1 MNKKISDKERLRH
14 ILDAISDIEEFTK
27 GTSYKAFSNNKMMKL
42 AVVRLIE
49 IIGEASTSL
58 SDELK
63 DEYIDIEWPVLKG
76 IRNIVVHEYFGIN
89 YTIIWSSIQKDIP
102 PLKIK
107 LQNILKIKTGCNL

>member
-1 MNKKISDKERLRH
+1 
-14 ILDAISDIEEFTK
+14 
-27 GTSYKAFSNNKMMKL
+27 MMKF

-49 IIGEASTSL
+49 IIGEASTAL

-63 DEYIDIEWPVLKG
+63 DEYCNIEWSVLKG

-102 PLKIK
+102 PLKNK
-107 LQNILKIKTGCNL
+107 LLNILKDKKWCLS